1 MEAAARFA
9 FTFGSFMETTVP
21 RNPPTSPSTTESGNY
36 TNVRSNLTA
45 QSSIARRV
53 SEFDIND
60 PPIVHPRATRR
71 PIISN
76 TDLISETD
84 RVTKSIAECIQLG
97 ESVLGR
103 PGDSAST
110 PYRLRNNS
118 AVYSDQVRVRMG
130 NLRITELDPSN
141 LEQIR
146 SDSPLQHH
154 RVGSIQ
160 LGADPI

>member
-1 MEAAARFA
+1 MSPCHLQRR
-9 FTFGSFMETTVP
+9 SYL
-21 RNPPTSPSTTESGNY
+21 RNRLRY
-36 TNVRSNLTA
+36 
-45 QSSIARRV
+45 QIHHRV
-53 SEFDIND
+53 
-60 PPIVHPRATRR
+60 
-71 PIISN
+71 
-76 TDLISETD
+76 
-84 RVTKSIAECIQLG
+84 IQLG
-97 ESVLGR
+97 ENVLGR
-103 PGDSAST
+103 PGDLSSV
-110 PYRLRNNS
+110 PYGLRNNS